1 MKRILFSLIA
11 LFCVS
16 SYMLADDAWTV
27 GNITIPQGKTAVAE
41 VYLTNGTTKYRDF
54 QFDLVLPQGLTF
66 VKAQKGEVF
75 AETQHSIATNTV
87 AENTERIICSSN
99 AGDTFSGTATPFVL
113 VTIQADASVA
123 VGTQLTVKLTGVEIT
138 TDTEKINPADVT
150 FKATIESAV
159 KVLDETAT
167 QLPEATDKVYEVKVN
182 RTINANEWS
191 TLCLPFAMTAN
202 QLKDAFGTDVKL
214 ADFTGYDSE
223 TDNANNIVDIHVNF
237 ESMDV
242 AQGLEANYPCLIRT
256 SLDITDFTL
265 ETSIQPSQDDAI
277 VEYDN
282 GKPDSRRKVYGTFYG
297 TLKAG
302 DMVPQNGLFLNGNKF
317 YYSTGN
323 TAIKAFRGYFDFV
336 DVLTSVEDANNVKVD
351 FNIDGNTTLI
361 NGLSTSQD
369 GSAVYTI
376 DGKHMGSDMERLH
389 RGIYIQNGK
398 KVVK

>member
-1 MKRILFSLIA
+1 
-11 LFCVS
+11 
-16 SYMLADDAWTV
+16 
-27 GNITIPQGKTAVAE
+27 
-41 VYLTNGTTKYRDF
+41 
-54 QFDLVLPQGLTF
+54 
-66 VKAQKGEVF
+66 
-75 AETQHSIATNTV
+75 
-87 AENTERIICSSN
+87 
-99 AGDTFSGTATPFVL
+99 
-113 VTIQADASVA
+113 
-123 VGTQLTVKLTGVEIT
+123 
-138 TDTEKINPADVT
+138 
-150 FKATIESAV
+150 
-159 KVLDETAT
+159 
-167 QLPEATDKVYEVKVN
+167 VN

-191 TLCLPFAMTAN
+191 TLCLPFAMTAD

-214 ADFTGYDSE
+214 AKFTGYVKE
-223 TDNANNIVDIHVNF
+223 NDNADNIVGIHVNF

-242 AQGLEANYPCLIRT
+242 AQGLKANYPCLIRT

-265 ETSIQPSQDDAI
+265 ETSIQPNQDKAN
-277 VEYDN
+277 VVYDN
-282 GKPDSRRKVYGTFYG
+282 GKEGIHKQIYGIFYG

-323 TAIKAFRGYFDFV
+323 TAIKAFRGYFEFV
-336 DVLTSVEDANNVKVD
+336 HVLTSVEDANNVKVD

>member
-113 VTIQADASVA
+113 VTIQADASLA
-123 VGTQLTVKLTGVEIT
+123 VGTELTLKLTGIEIT
-138 TDTEKINPADVT
+138 TDTEKFNPADVT
-150 FKATIESAV
+150 FKATIKSAV
-159 KVLDETAT
+159 KVLDETST
-167 QLPEATDKVYEVKVN
+167 QLPEATDIVYEVKVN

-191 TLCLPFAMTAN
+191 TLCLPFAMTAD

-214 ADFTGYDSE
+214 AKFTGYDPE
-223 TDNANNIVDIHVNF
+223 NDNADNIVGIHVNF

-265 ETSIQPSQDDAI
+265 ETSIQPNQDKAN
-277 VEYDN
+277 VVYDN
-282 GKPDSRRKVYGTFYG
+282 GKQGIHRQIYGIFYG

-323 TAIKAFRGYFDFV
+323 TAIKAFRGYFEFV
-336 DVLTSVEDANNVKVD
+336 HVLTSVKDANNVKVD

-369 GSAVYTI
+369 GSAVYSI

>member
-99 AGDTFSGTATPFVL
+99 NGDTFSGTATPFVL

-159 KVLDETAT
+159 KVLDETST
-167 QLPEATDKVYEVKVN
+167 VLPEATEKAYDVKVN

-191 TLCLPFAMTAN
+191 TLCLPFAMTAD
-202 QLKDAFGTDVKL
+202 QLKAAFGTDVKL
-214 ADFTGYDSE
+214 ANFVGYGTDIDDNDNLTG
-223 TDNANNIVDIHVNF
+223 IHVNF

-242 AQGLEANYPCLIRT
+242 AKGLEANYPCLIRT

-323 TAIKAFRGYFDFV
+323 TAIKAFRGYFKFV

>member
-159 KVLDETAT
+159 KILDETST
-167 QLPEATDKVYEVKVN
+167 VLPEATEKAYDVKVN

-191 TLCLPFAMTAN
+191 TLCLPFAMTAD

-214 ADFTGYDSE
+214 AKFTGYVKE
-223 TDNANNIVDIHVNF
+223 NDNADNIVGIHVNF

-242 AQGLEANYPCLIRT
+242 AQGLKANYPCLIRT

-265 ETSIQPSQDDAI
+265 ETSIQPNQDKAN
-277 VEYDN
+277 VVYDN
-282 GKPDSRRKVYGTFYG
+282 GKEGIHKQIYGIFYG

-323 TAIKAFRGYFDFV
+323 TAIKAFRGYFEFV
-336 DVLTSVEDANNVKVD
+336 HVLTSVEDANNVKVD

>member
-159 KVLDETAT
+159 KVLDETST
-167 QLPEATDKVYEVKVN
+167 VLPEATEKAYDVKVN

-191 TLCLPFAMTAN
+191 TLCLPFAMTAD

-214 ADFTGYDSE
+214 ADFTGYDAE
-223 TDNANNIVDIHVNF
+223 TDNADNIVGIHVNF

-265 ETSIQPSQDDAI
+265 ETTIEPNAEDAY
-277 VEYDN
+277 VEYTN
-282 GKPDSRRKVYGTFYG
+282 GRTGRNKEVYGTFYG

-351 FNIDGNTTLI
+351 FNIDGNTTRI
-361 NGLSTSQD
+361 NGLSTSLD
-369 GSAVYTI
+369 GSAVYSI
-376 DGKHMGSDMERLH
+376 DGKHMGSDMEHLH

>member
-1 MKRILFSLIA
+1 M
-11 LFCVS
+11 
-16 SYMLADDAWTV
+16 
-27 GNITIPQGKTAVAE
+27 
-41 VYLTNGTTKYRDF
+41 
-54 QFDLVLPQGLTF
+54 
-66 VKAQKGEVF
+66 
-75 AETQHSIATNTV
+75 
-87 AENTERIICSSN
+87 
-99 AGDTFSGTATPFVL
+99 
-113 VTIQADASVA
+113 
-123 VGTQLTVKLTGVEIT
+123 
-138 TDTEKINPADVT
+138 
-150 FKATIESAV
+150 
-159 KVLDETAT
+159 
-167 QLPEATDKVYEVKVN
+167 KVN

-191 TLCLPFAMTAN
+191 TLCLPFAMTAD
-202 QLKDAFGTDVKL
+202 QLKAAFGTDVKL
-214 ADFTGYDSE
+214 ANFVGYGTDIDDNDNLTG
-223 TDNANNIVDIHVNF
+223 IHVNF

-242 AQGLEANYPCLIRT
+242 AKGLEANYPCLIRT

-323 TAIKAFRGYFDFV
+323 TAIKAFRGYFKFV

>member
-1 MKRILFSLIA
+1 MKKILFSLIA
-11 LFCVS
+11 LLGIS
-16 SYMLADDAWTV
+16 TYAMADDAWAV
-27 GNITIPQGKTAVAE
+27 SDITIPQGKTAVAE
-41 VYLTNGTTKYRDF
+41 VYLTNATTQYRDF
-54 QFDLVLPQGLTF
+54 QFDLVLPEGLTF
-66 VKAQKGEVF
+66 VKVNKGPAL
-75 AETQHSIATNTV
+75 AENHGIGTNAVDKNTV
-87 AENTERIICSSN
+87 RFVCNSN
-99 AGDTFSGTATPFVL
+99 DGDVFSGKDVPFVL
-113 VTIQADASVA
+113 LTLQADANLA
-123 VGTQLTVKLTGVEIT
+123 VGTELSVKLTAIEIT
-138 TDTEKINPADVT
+138 TERAKINPADVT
-150 FKATIESAV
+150 FKATIENPV
-159 KVLDETAT
+159 KVLDETST
-167 QLPEATDKVYEVKVN
+167 VLPEATDKAYEVKVN

-191 TLCLPFAMTAN
+191 TLCLPFAMTAD

-214 ADFTGYDSE
+214 ADFTGYDAE
-223 TDNANNIVDIHVNF
+223 TDNADNIVGIHVNF

-282 GKPDSRRKVYGTFYG
+282 GKQGSRRQVYGTFYG

-361 NGLSTSQD
+361 NGLSTSLD